1 MNSNGFTTMLN
12 IVLAVCLVL
21 AALFSFQVLNL
32 SKDLRAY
39 TSRVNTSNGLRGS
52 LQALGAD
59 CVEYSK
65 RNAAI
70 DPILESVNLKP
81 ARTSAPKAA
90 GK

>member
-1 MNSNGFTTMLN
+1 MQSNGFTTMLN
-12 IVLAVCLVL
+12 VVLAFGLIL
-21 AALFSFQVLNL
+21 AALFSFQTLSL

-39 TSRVNTSNGLRGS
+39 NSRVNNANGLRSS
-52 LQALGAD
+52 LQSLAID

-81 ARTSAPKAA
+81 AKTPTTRATSK
-90 GK
+90 

>member
-1 MNSNGFTTMLN
+1 MKSNGFTTMLN
-12 IVLAVCLVL
+12 IVLAVCLFL

-32 SKDLRAY
+32 SKDFRAY
-39 TSRVNTSNGLRGS
+39 SSRLNTTNGLRARLQS
-52 LQALGAD
+52 LAAE

-81 ARTSAPKAA
+81 SKTPAPKAA

>member
-1 MNSNGFTTMLN
+1 MKSNGFTTMLN
-12 IVLAVCLVL
+12 IVLAFCLLL

-39 TSRVNTSNGLRGS
+39 TSRVNTTNGLRGS
-52 LQALGAD
+52 LQSLATD

-65 RNAAI
+65 RNPAI

-81 ARTSAPKAA
+81 AKASAPKAT